1 MPRPGDFLLPV
12 ERQVIA
18 ELARDDDRQQ
28 TGTHFAAFQH
38 HWKTGNHR
46 RLIGCVDARIAP
58 ADDPAA
64 DVLRRNVIKLPGDLL
79 AQQAVSFRLGQ
90 DLIRL
95 HDHIDG
101 RQRIKQFTGNATS
114 AFSASSGTGRR
125 LGLEGLRRCLRTSR
139 ISGRSILKREQQL
152 IGIQLLTAGAEDLAH
167 EQINPFAKQLVLLH
181 QPLSLQTQ
189 RLNLDGEAGFQGR
202 HFRRLH
208 GFRTLAHRRNDG
220 N

>member
-64 DVLRRNVIKLPGDLL
+64 DVLRRNVIKLPGDFL
-79 AQQAVSFRLGQ
+79 AQQAVSIRLSQ
-90 DLIRL
+90 DLIGL
-95 HDHIDG
+95 HDHVDG

-114 AFSASSGTGRR
+114 AFSASSGPGRR
-125 LGLEGLRRCLRTSR
+125 FGFEGLRRCLRTGR
-139 ISGRSILKREQQL
+139 ISRRSALKREQEL
-152 IGIQLLTAGAEDLAH
+152 IGIQLLTAGTEDLAH
-167 EQINPFAKQLVLLH
+167 EQIDPFTQQSVLL
-181 QPLSLQTQ
+181 TQ
-189 RLNLDGEAGFQGR
+189 CLNLAGEAGFQWR
-202 HFRRLH
+202 HFRRRH
-208 GFRTLAHRRNDG
+208 GV
-220 N
+220 